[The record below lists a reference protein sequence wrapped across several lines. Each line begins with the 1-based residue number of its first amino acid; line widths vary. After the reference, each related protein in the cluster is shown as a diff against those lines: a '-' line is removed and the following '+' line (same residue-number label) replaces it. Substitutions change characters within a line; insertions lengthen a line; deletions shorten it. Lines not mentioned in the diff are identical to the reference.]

1 MSLRDFAFTS
11 VGLVTSALVF
21 AGLQLGGLVP
31 QPVRTLH
38 PHDPARDPAHAS
50 ASATSADPAPS
61 ATPPVSDDEAWRT
74 ANANLAETVR
84 RTQQLLD
91 KNVAEKKKLQTEL
104 EAAKAK
110 LVAAEGDAAL
120 PRNPF
125 DLSQDD
131 WKELAKKGAVR
142 ARFPCGFD
150 PDAHIG
156 PEKAV
161 ALGLAPTD
169 APAIDAA
176 FKHEED
182 RIAAA
187 ITPACGKVLQSADLA
202 QRLGP
207 STCLAVLQRS
217 VKDTH
222 ADLQLVAD
230 IRAGNKPMP
239 SPDQLDPFATMLL
252 AETASTKALETE
264 LAKSFGP
271 EVAHAITFS
280 DELGSCSGSY
290 DDKPPPHP

>member
-31 QPVRTLH
+31 QPVRSLR
-38 PHDPARDPAHAS
+38 PHDPAREAASAS
-50 ASATSADPAPS
+50 ASATAADPAPS
-61 ATPPVSDDEAWRT
+61 ATPSVSDDEAWRT

-91 KNVAEKKKLQTEL
+91 KNVAEKKKLQVEL

-120 PRNPF
+120 PRNPY

-131 WKELAKKGAVR
+131 WKELAKKGTVR
-142 ARFPCGFD
+142 ARFPCTFD
-150 PDAHIG
+150 PDWHVG
-156 PEKAV
+156 PDKAV

-169 APAIDAA
+169 AATIEAA
-176 FKHEED
+176 YKKEED
-182 RIAAA
+182 RLAAA
-187 ITPACGKVLQSADLA
+187 ITPACGKVLQSAELA

-207 STCLAVLQRS
+207 STCMSVIQRS

-222 ADLQLVAD
+222 PDLQLVAD

-252 AETASTKALETE
+252 AETVSEKMLEADLTKSL
-264 LAKSFGP
+264 GP
-271 EVAHAITFS
+271 DGAHAVAFS
-280 DELGSCSGSY
+280 DELGSCSSTW
-290 DDKPPPHP
+290 DDQPPPRH